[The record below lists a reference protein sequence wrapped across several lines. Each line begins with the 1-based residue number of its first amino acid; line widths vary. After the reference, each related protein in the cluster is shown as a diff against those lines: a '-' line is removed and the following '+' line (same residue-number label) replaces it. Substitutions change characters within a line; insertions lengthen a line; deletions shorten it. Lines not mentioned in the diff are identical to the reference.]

1 MNRHLI
7 AAAISQ
13 HDAFKVAA
21 AARHWYLRGVEETAV
36 ERQLIAAEWYA
47 RSRKWYKQGIE
58 SEDT

>member
-13 HDAFKVAA
+13 QDANKAAISSRYWYAHDD
-21 AARHWYLRGVEETAV
+21 YELTI

-47 RSRKWYKQGIE
+47 RSRKWYEQGIE

>member
-21 AARHWYLRGVEETAV
+21 AARYWLVQGDHEMAL
-36 ERQLIAAEWYA
+36 ERQLIAAAWYA
-47 RSRKWYKQGIE
+47 RSRKWYQNGLE
-58 SEDT
+58 EGDE